1 MEICEQTIVIV
12 TTCGDDWG
20 GSEELWST
28 SAYLLKERGNRV
40 IVCKAGLPGK
50 HPKYIQ
56 LVKMG
61 IELRDVHPKTSFMR
75 RMMTRVMSKV
85 SIWHRRNETIPGF
98 VQTDAVRQFS
108 KQLEKYKPDLV
119 IVSQG
124 INFDGLGYA
133 YACLR
138 KHIRYVIISQKAVDF
153 YWPQP
158 TDRDLMK
165 EIYRNASKCY
175 FVSKHNLRI
184 TEEQF
189 GLRLKHSQIVF
200 NPVRI
205 SRLVPYPSTQPIVNI
220 CCIARL
226 FILDKGQDILLRI
239 LSKPLWKSLPIH
251 VTFIGSGEDEIALKE
266 MADLL
271 NVRNIEFLGF
281 KVDIRKV
288 WESYHALI
296 LPSRSEGLP
305 LTIVEAMRAG
315 RPVITTA
322 VGGNAELLIEGETGF
337 IGGADELSFEAAML
351 RAWKARDRWEEIGKR
366 AASYIDEV
374 IPEKPER
381 DFVHDLMSVT

>member
-1 MEICEQTIVIV
+1 METHEQTIAII

-28 SAYLLKERGNRV
+28 SACLLKERGKRIV
-40 IVCKAGLPGK
+40 VCKAGLPRK
-50 HPKYIQ
+50 HPRYVQ
-56 LVKMG
+56 LAKMG
-61 IELRDVHPKTSFMR
+61 IELCDIQPETSFMR
-75 RMMTRVMSKV
+75 RLMARLIRRVAV
-85 SIWHRRNETIPGF
+85 WRRNETIPGF
-98 VQTDAVRQFS
+98 VQTATVSQFS
-108 KQLEKYKPDLV
+108 KYLAKYKPDLV
-119 IVSQG
+119 MVSQG

-153 YWPQP
+153 YWPLS
-158 TDRDLMK
+158 TDRNLMK
-165 EIYRNASKCY
+165 EIYDKANKCY
-175 FVSKHNLRI
+175 FVSKHNLRL

-189 GLRLKHSQIVF
+189 GLRLKRSKVIF
-200 NPVRI
+200 NPVKI
-205 SRLVPYPSTQPIVNI
+205 SQPVPFPAMQPIVNI

-239 LSKPLWKSLPIH
+239 LSKPLWKSMPIRI
-251 VTFIGSGEDEIALKE
+251 TFIGSGEDEDALKE

-271 NVRNIEFLGF
+271 DVQNIAFLGF
-281 KVDIRKV
+281 KTDIQAV

-322 VGGNAELLIEGETGF
+322 VGGNAELLIDGETGF

-351 RAWKARDRWEEIGKR
+351 RAWEARDRWEEMGRK
-366 AASYIDEV
+366 AALYISKM

-381 DFVHDLMSVT
+381 DFVNDLMNVK

>member
-1 MEICEQTIVIV
+1 METREQKIVFV

-20 GSEELWST
+20 GSEALWSK
-28 SAYLLKERGNRV
+28 SAYILKERENRIV
-40 IVCKAGLPGK
+40 VCKAGLPRM
-50 HPKYIQ
+50 HPEYIT
-56 LVKMG
+56 LAKNG
-61 IELRDVHPKTSFMR
+61 IELCDLSSKSSLLRRIIARLIRMAGRLRPK
-75 RMMTRVMSKV
+75 
-85 SIWHRRNETIPGF
+85 EAIPGF
-98 VQTDAVRQFS
+98 AQTAPVKQFS
-108 KQLEKYKPDLV
+108 KYLSRYKPDLV

-153 YWPQP
+153 YWPLS
-158 TDRDLMK
+158 TDRRLMK
-165 EIYRNASKCY
+165 RIYEQAAKCY
-175 FVSKHNLRI
+175 FVSKHNLRL

-189 GLRLKHSQIVF
+189 GVRLIRSKIVF
-200 NPVRI
+200 NPIKI
-205 SRLVPYPSTQPIVNI
+205 SRPVPFPKMEPIVRL

-239 LSKPLWKSLPIH
+239 LSKPIWKSMPIH
-251 VTFIGSGEDEIALKE
+251 ITFIGRGEDEDALRE

-271 NVRNIEFLGF
+271 NVKNITFSGF
-281 KVDIRKV
+281 KTDISLV

-322 VGGNAELLIEGETGF
+322 VGGNAELLTEGETGF
-337 IGGADELSFEAAML
+337 IGGVDERSFEAAML
-351 RAWKARDRWEEIGKR
+351 RAWEARDRWELMGKQ
-366 AASYIDEV
+366 AASHV
-374 IPEKPER
+374 GKVVPESPER
-381 DFVHDLMSVT
+381 EFVNDLMRI

>member
-1 MEICEQTIVIV
+1 METRDQTIVIV

-28 SAYLLKERGNRV
+28 SAFLMKERANRV
-40 IVCKAGLPGK
+40 VVCKAGLPRK

-56 LVKMG
+56 LAEKG
-61 IELRDVHPKTSFMR
+61 IELCDLQPKTSLLR
-75 RMMTRVMSKV
+75 RVVTRL
-85 SIWHRRNETIPGF
+85 IRRAAQWRPNEATPGF
-98 VQTDAVRQFS
+98 VQTATVRQFG
-108 KQLEKYKPDLV
+108 KQLAKFKPDLV

-153 YWPQP
+153 YWPLS
-158 TDRDLMK
+158 TDRRVMK
-165 EIYRNASKCY
+165 GIYEQAAKCY
-175 FVSKHNLRI
+175 FVSKHNLRL

-189 GLRLKHSQIVF
+189 GLRLIRSKVVF
-200 NPVRI
+200 NPVKI
-205 SRLVPYPSTQPIVNI
+205 SRPVPFPKMESVVHL

-239 LSKPLWKSLPIH
+239 LSKSIWKSKPIH
-251 VTFIGSGEDEIALKE
+251 ITFIGRGEDEDALRE

-271 NVRNIEFLGF
+271 DVKNIAFLGF
-281 KVDIRKV
+281 KTDIRSV

-305 LTIVEAMRAG
+305 LTIVEAMRAA

-337 IGGADELSFEAAML
+337 IGGADELSFEAALL
-351 RAWKARDRWEEIGKR
+351 RAWEARDRWEEMGKQ
-366 AASYIDEV
+366 AASHIGMV
-374 IPEKPER
+374 IPESPER
-381 DFVHDLMSVT
+381 DFVNDLMSIK